1 MINLNCEEGAYIGKM
16 AMYNSSNKKMKCC
29 KTNQRKN
36 SQVLLGSY
44 GYFWFQSYEKPWQWN
59 RKGWGM
65 GSGGVFRKEGL
76 KLKALYDSTS
86 TILVVF

>member
-16 AMYNSSNKKMKCC
+16 AMYNNKNKKMKCC

-44 GYFWFQSYEKPWQWN
+44 GYFWFQNYEKP
-59 RKGWGM
+59 
-65 GSGGVFRKEGL
+65 
-76 KLKALYDSTS
+76 
-86 TILVVF
+86 